1 MLMNRSSLPSSLGTL
16 KKWHEEKNTLR
27 FNLSY
32 QRHAGMWNSIQKSM
46 LVWSILSDSYIP
58 PLIFLKDY
66 EEQDG
71 KDVAIRQVCDG
82 KQRLTSLFDLYRRRP
97 SYCD

>member
-27 FNLSY
+27 FDLSY

-46 LVWSILSDSYIP
+46 LVWSILSDSYLNP
-58 PLIFLKDY
+58 
-66 EEQDG
+66 
-71 KDVAIRQVCDG
+71 
-82 KQRLTSLFDLYRRRP
+82 
-97 SYCD
+97 